1 MCLVETAAQELLGKP
16 PTARR
21 RMCRDADD
29 IVRLIGIAADG
40 DLIGPPVQVTGD
52 AAALFPHEDFLH
64 MGQPLEVP
72 DEERI
77 GRWFE
82 AVAPE

>member
-1 MCLVETAAQELLGKP
+1 MEAAAQELLGEP
-16 PTARR
+16 PSARR

-29 IVRLIGIAADG
+29 VVRLIGMPPDG
-40 DLIGPPVQVTGD
+40 DLIGTQVQVTGD
-52 AAALFPHEDFLH
+52 AAALFPHEDLLH
-64 MGQPLEVP
+64 MNQPLEVP

-77 GRWFE
+77 GRRLE